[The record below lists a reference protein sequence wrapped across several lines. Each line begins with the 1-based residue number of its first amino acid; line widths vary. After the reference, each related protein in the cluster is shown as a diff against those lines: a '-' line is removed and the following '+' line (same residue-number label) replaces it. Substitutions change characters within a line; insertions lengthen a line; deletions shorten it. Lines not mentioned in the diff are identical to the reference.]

1 MRTKIVFGIWLLG
14 LMVLSCAPR
23 AEVPVA
29 AQLPVAVAQTT
40 TVAEL
45 PAVVASPTVA
55 PIATAALIAPA
66 APATESGAVASV
78 TAPPAATS
86 GSIHFKLLPG
96 DTVASFAL
104 TEVLYGAL
112 KTVTGTTSEVQGGLT
127 VDFSNPGKAGLDP
140 IEIAAGSFVTDSG
153 RRDGA
158 IRRFILDAG
167 NYPLIRF
174 VPESIGGLPD
184 KVKAGD
190 QLMLTV
196 SGDLTIVDVTRSEAF
211 SVSVLVVSEQL
222 LQGEAT
228 VTVLRSNYGLRIP
241 SLPFLADVADEVVLT
256 IRFVAAPE

>member
-1 MRTKIVFGIWLLG
+1 VRTKIVFGIWLLG
-14 LMVLSCAPR
+14 LMVLSCVPR
-23 AEVPVA
+23 VEVPVA
-29 AQLPVAVAQTT
+29 AQPPVAV
-40 TVAEL
+40 
-45 PAVVASPTVA
+45 
-55 PIATAALIAPA
+55 APA
-66 APATESGAVASV
+66 APATESVAAATV
-78 TAPPAATS
+78 TVPPAATS
-86 GSIHFKLLPG
+86 ASTHFKLLPA

-211 SVSVLVVSEQL
+211 SVAMLVVSEQL
-222 LQGEAT
+222 LRGEAT

-241 SLPFLADVADEVVLT
+241 SLPFLADVADEVALT

>member
-1 MRTKIVFGIWLLG
+1 MRTKIVFVIGLLG
-14 LMVLSCAPR
+14 LLVLSCAPR

-29 AQLPVAVAQTT
+29 AQPPVAVAQAT

-66 APATESGAVASV
+66 ASATESVAAATV
-78 TAPPAATS
+78 TAPPATS
-86 GSIHFKLLPG
+86 ASRHFKLLPAE
-96 DTVASFAL
+96 TVASFSL

-127 VDFSNPGKAGLDP
+127 VDFSNPGNAGLDP

-190 QLMLTV
+190 QLALTV

-222 LQGEAT
+222 LRGEAT

-241 SLPFLADVADEVVLT
+241 SLPFLAEVADEVALT